1 MLTNRS
7 HRPPTSAKRAV
18 ASVRCQFTSLLG
30 TVLTH
35 SGCIRRYGQYCRMIS
50 ASLAIEEP
58 IYDAKPSGRNAQKQT
73 ATADMAVAAMAS
85 MILVVRVIPLPNC

>member
-1 MLTNRS
+1 
-7 HRPPTSAKRAV
+7 
-18 ASVRCQFTSLLG
+18 
-30 TVLTH
+30 
-35 SGCIRRYGQYCRMIS
+35 MIS